1 VRLLFQEKKIPRID
15 HISSYFIEIDRS
27 VLSSGPELIP
37 IPEENPI
44 WLGPSHQMVATSLF
58 LSNHYTMMMAM
69 DEPSGAEGKWAK
81 QGDLLDVVEKFKNF
95 HL

>member
-1 VRLLFQEKKIPRID
+1 
-15 HISSYFIEIDRS
+15 
-27 VLSSGPELIP
+27 
-37 IPEENPI
+37 
-44 WLGPSHQMVATSLF
+44 MVATSLF